1 MNLARLR
8 FSLFGRTAWRAGLS
22 AALMW
27 ASLGTLCAWAEAPR
41 EARIQ
46 AVLILRMMKFVD
58 WPPDS
63 LARVEGLQICTWGD
77 SPTESALQNLQGQ
90 KIREREI
97 RVRKLSAPIDT
108 RGCQVLFVSNTARD
122 VTPTL
127 LYGSG
132 SYALLTISDM
142 PDFNKRGGMINLVRQ
157 DNRVGFEVQLSN
169 AREHGIQIGAPLL
182 DLAWMV
188 E

>member
-1 MNLARLR
+1 MDLARLR
-8 FSLFGRTAWRAGLS
+8 LPRLRHAAWRVGLS
-22 AALMW
+22 AALLW
-27 ASLGTLCAWAEAPR
+27 ASSWCAWADAPR

-46 AVLILRMMKFVD
+46 AVLIVRLIKFVD
-58 WPPDS
+58 WPSDS
-63 LARVEGLQICTWGD
+63 LARVDGLQICTWGD
-77 SPTESALQNLQGQ
+77 SPTENALQNLQGQ

-108 RGCQVLFVSNTARD
+108 RGCQVLFVSNTVRD

-132 SYALLTISDM
+132 SHALLTISDM
-142 PDFNKRGGMINLVRQ
+142 PDFNKRGGMISLVRQ
-157 DNRVGFEVQLSN
+157 DNRVGFEIQLRY
-169 AREHGIQIGAPLL
+169 AREHGLQIGAPLL
-182 DLAWMV
+182 DLARVV